1 MWISKFINLI
11 FIVTLNVEKCEKSL
25 IYWRNLMKFIKYII
39 LKDKLILTLKIYFMV
54 IYYIIKLNYFY
65 LNYVFTNILQD
76 I

>member
-1 MWISKFINLI
+1 
-11 FIVTLNVEKCEKSL
+11 
-25 IYWRNLMKFIKYII
+25 MKFIKYII